1 MSKTDSRAEDLDDIS
16 MTAQELHILS
26 ELDSRQYGFLLLNQ
40 PEKCE
45 EKGVGSKGCQ
55 PEGNRKFKTK
65 NEPNNCQ
72 TKKISIDPKTW
83 VKLGHFHLLLED
95 YRKALSAYQ
104 MFYKTQAENHWQDT
118 TFLYGLGLVYFHFN
132 AFQWYLM
139 QYEAKT

>member
-1 MSKTDSRAEDLDDIS
+1 MVVQAKRQQK
-16 MTAQELHILS
+16 AQNE
-26 ELDSRQYGFLLLNQ
+26 
-40 PEKCE
+40 
-45 EKGVGSKGCQ
+45 
-55 PEGNRKFKTK
+55 

-95 YRKALSAYQ
+95 YRKGTYSIITISMPLIKMYSFLALSAYQ

-132 AFQWYLM
+132 AFQW
-139 QYEAKT
+139 